1 MWLHRYLFEIGK
13 GSFDDSNVLIRLFWV
28 PALCQIP
35 KDTLWGYSRASHG
48 LIPHFRQ
55 IGANRGP
62 TGALIFTLFLLRF
75 MSFLHLKSGLRI
87 LPILYR
93 SSNYRATFLSVLIF
107 QLQSKF
113 VVLGIQLQRWYQNR
127 GYRLVRVRVC
137 ACRDGAEPRNLLFT
151 FILHVYINKPKPKL
165 DKPKPK

>member
-1 MWLHRYLFEIGK
+1 M
-13 GSFDDSNVLIRLFWV
+13 
-28 PALCQIP
+28 P
-35 KDTLWGYSRASHG
+35 DTCGYPWGYSRASDR
-48 LIPHFRQ
+48 LIPHFWQ

-62 TGALIFTLFLLRF
+62 SGALIFTLFLLRF
-75 MSFLHLKSGLRI
+75 ISFLNLNLGLRI

-113 VVLGIQLQRWYQNR
+113 AVLGIQLQRWYQDR
-127 GYRLVRVRVC
+127 GYRLVRVRVR
-137 ACRDGAEPRNLLFT
+137 ACPAGTEPGNMLFT